1 MPNLT
6 FLALFSVT
14 LPQKLCSS
22 TLFPGLTKVFF
33 WQTFLIILIFPA
45 PKPSIISGIH
55 TGDDRLMLTGARQ
68 ILQLSKEDLGET
80 IGVERS
86 VVNWSTYW
94 INVADRW
101 LSGMLAQWLF
111 SRETEAFIF
120 FWWKPSVS
128 SNTVQSETNKFPCS
142 PALAQ
147 KPPICNSWSTIH
159 KMLAILESFAV
170 IICSRVLSDQ

>member
-1 MPNLT
+1 MPYLT
-6 FLALFSVT
+6 FLALFSVI
-14 LPQKLCSS
+14 LPQKPCSS
-22 TLFPGLTKVFF
+22 TPFPGLTEVFF

-45 PKPSIISGIH
+45 LKPSIISGSH

-68 ILQLSKEDLGET
+68 MLQLSKEDVGET

-86 VVNWSTYW
+86 VIDWSTYW
-94 INVADRW
+94 INVADCW
-101 LSGMLAQWLF
+101 QSGVLAQWLF

-120 FWWKPSVS
+120 LVKTFSFFKHCSVR
-128 SNTVQSETNKFPCS
+128 NKFPCS

-159 KMLAILESFAV
+159 KMLAILETLAV